1 MSGNSQGGIYSPTY
15 TVEYYDKLCKSYTMR
30 KGIIPFND
38 KEAFID
44 YLTSTVVMHGGLAG
58 PLSTI
63 AAYFSKQVRVV
74 SGDES
79 LRSTISNTLNKLD
92 FMWVQMASWLS
103 LFMYNYTCVVYFPRQ
118 KIEMTCPE
126 CSHVFAVN
134 TPKYTYPFRIIA
146 TEYQQDGVRR
156 MRSNLEIGSSEKRQH
171 PRQYGLACQCPSCNS
186 DISGVP
192 DVTWQY
198 STPGKLTLLNPK
210 LYEVRVNDI
219 GEKSVVID
227 PKYYSG
233 ALKLDTELDWF
244 DLHGIPWNLA
254 VTYASKD
261 MLYTPAAEY
270 CMLTSLREF
279 AAIGTSGSPVA
290 PMVSSISDVIS
301 MDIYKM
307 GNEGLALS
315 KINPLYLISPS
326 NINNPAFDGV
336 SMGEFRDFILRGVKA
351 HQERDI
357 NRVIYSPLPVS
368 ADPLFGD
375 GKRFMHAQEI
385 VMQNNIILGGLGM
398 SAQALDG
405 ASGFAGDPVKF
416 DAWNTIMKLQQDKWI
431 VLIDNVM
438 RLTNEK
444 YHRAVLG
451 TGIDKPVLWMT
462 QLRQLD
468 GGMNMQQ
475 KWQLVTDGTLPL
487 DEMLSDL
494 GVPDVKLW
502 RSYIKDA
509 RLAQEKH
516 SIDIERAVSRL
527 HQAEMDKSSGE
538 EGQGGAP
545 NMHIAR
551 QAILQ
556 EADATAQELIQLPVD
571 ERKSRLAQMQKED
584 YVTYCVIVKQLEA
597 LRIRMEREENQQ
609 VNLL

>member
-1 MSGNSQGGIYSPTY
+1 MSGTTSGIYSPTY

-30 KGIIPFND
+30 SGIIPFDD

-44 YLTSTVVMHGGLAG
+44 YLTSTVVLHGGLAG

-63 AAYFSKQVRVV
+63 AAYFSKQVRVA
-74 SGDES
+74 SGDAS
-79 LRSTISNTLNKLD
+79 IRNQVYNTLDKLD
-92 FMWVQMASWLS
+92 FMWVQMAAWLS
-103 LFMYNYTCVVYFPRQ
+103 VFMYNYTCVVYFPRQ
-118 KIEMTCPE
+118 KIEMKCPE
-126 CSHVFAVN
+126 CDHTFAIN
-134 TPKYTYPFRIIA
+134 NAKYTYPFRIIA

-171 PRQYGLACQCPSCNS
+171 PRQYGIACQCPSCNS

-192 DVTWQY
+192 EVTWQY
-198 STPGKLTLLNPK
+198 SLPGKLTLINPK

-227 PKYYSG
+227 PKYYKG

-261 MLYTPAAEY
+261 MVYTPAEDY
-270 CMLTSLREF
+270 YMLVSLREF
-279 AAIGTSGSPVA
+279 AAIGTAGSPVA

-336 SMGEFRDFILRGVKA
+336 PMGDFRDFILKGVKA

-385 VMQNNIILGGLGM
+385 VMQNNLILGGLSM

-416 DAWNTIMKLQQDKWI
+416 DAWNTIMKLKQAKWTT
-431 VLIDNVM
+431 LIDNIM

-444 YHRAVLG
+444 YHRAVLSKG
-451 TGIDKPVLWMT
+451 EDTPVLWMT
-462 QLRQLD
+462 QLRQID
-468 GGMNMQQ
+468 GGMNLTQ

-487 DEMLSDL
+487 DEMLSDI

-502 RSYIKDA
+502 RSYIKEA
-509 RLAQEKH
+509 RLSQEKH
-516 SIDIERAVSRL
+516 NIDVERAVTNL
-527 HQAEMDKSSGE
+527 HNIELEKDS
-538 EGQGGAP
+538 GQGGPNGAP
-545 NMHIAR
+545 NMHVAR

-556 EADATAQELIQLPVD
+556 EADATAQELIQLPVND
-571 ERKSRLAQMQKED
+571 RKSRLSQMEKED

-597 LRIRMEREENQQ
+597 LRTQMEREQNQQ
-609 VNLL
+609 G